1 MTVEM
6 THRPTFHVVPR
17 SAKSALL
24 LSDLSV
30 TQGYKRA
37 QIFEDLQTANRAG
50 NRIGQDF
57 VL

>member
-24 LSDLSV
+24 LSDL
-30 TQGYKRA
+30 GKRDTGVQA
-37 QIFEDLQTANRAG
+37 RSNIRGFADCKQD
-50 NRIGQDF
+50 RIGQDF